1 MTFPWQDKSQ
11 NREEGMITAVGEGS
25 ANILLHFRP
34 DTVDFEVD
42 DSPTD
47 PTPLSNHP
55 APLDRVKLS
64 IVHANKKAQ
73 YHLVFKWNVFG
84 TKYIKWV
91 VTG

>member
-1 MTFPWQDKSQ
+1 MTFPWQDKAQ
-11 NREEGMITAVGEGS
+11 NREEGMITAVGEGR
-25 ANILLHFRP
+25 ADILLHFRP

-42 DSPTD
+42 SSATD

-64 IVHANKKAQ
+64 VTHANKKAQ